1 MKPSKSNTMKL
12 GLSSL
17 LFPKTPIEDIV
28 KFSAKLGAECVEI
41 IYDVPHF
48 PPNYDQRKLSDVK
61 ELLDVHG
68 LLVSVHG
75 SFWDL
80 NPASHHRELQKLT
93 LNQLRRSIDAC
104 RALEGEIVVLHF
116 GRCPVPEAK
125 DFLEGAKRR
134 YRRFIEKCLPYA
146 RERGVT
152 LALENAGGQPATYPS
167 TIEELKQLVLELE
180 GAKIAFD
187 IGHAHLAE
195 RRAGGKVTGPVI
207 AKAIEG
213 LREHL
218 VHVHVHDNRGKDD
231 DHLPPGDGDI
241 NFKPVVEAL
250 RAINYG
256 GLLIAELWNPKHPLE
271 TGRKGMKKLRNLFKT
286 I

>member
-1 MKPSKSNTMKL
+1 MKL

-17 LFPKTPIEDIV
+17 LFPKASVEEVI

-48 PPNYDQRKLSDVK
+48 PPNYDQHKLSGIK
-61 ELLDVHG
+61 ELLDAHE
-68 LLVSVHG
+68 LRVSVHG

-93 LNQLRRSIDAC
+93 LNQVRRSIDAC
-104 RALEGEIVVLHF
+104 RTLGAEIVVLHF
-116 GRCPVPEAK
+116 GRCPVPDAK
-125 DFLEGAKRR
+125 DFLEEAKRR

-152 LALENAGGQPATYPS
+152 LALENAIGQPTTYPS
-167 TIEELKQLVLELE
+167 TVEELKQLVLELE
-180 GAKIAFD
+180 GAKVAFD

-195 RRAGGKVTGPVI
+195 RRAGIKDTGLAI
-207 AKAIEG
+207 AKDIEG
-213 LREHL
+213 LRKHL

-231 DHLPPGDGDI
+231 DHLSPGDGDI
-241 NFKPVVEAL
+241 NFKPVVDAL
-250 RAINYG
+250 RAINYR
-256 GLLIAELWNPKHPLE
+256 GLLIAELWNPESPLE
-271 TGRKGMKKLRNLFKT
+271 TGRKGMKKLRDIFKT
-286 I
+286 S

>member
-1 MKPSKSNTMKL
+1 MKL

-17 LFPKTPIEDIV
+17 LFPNASIEDIV

-48 PPNYDQRKLSDVK
+48 PPDYDQHKLSDIK
-61 ELLDVHG
+61 ELLDAHG
-68 LLVSVHG
+68 LQVSVHG

-93 LNQLRRSIDAC
+93 LDQVRRSIDAC
-104 RALEGEIVVLHF
+104 HVLGGEIVVLHF

-125 DFLEGAKRR
+125 DFLEEAKRR
-134 YRRFIEKCLPYA
+134 YRGFIEKCLPYA

-152 LALENAGGQPATYPS
+152 LALENAIGQPTTYPS
-167 TIEELKQLVLELE
+167 TVEELKQLVLELK
-180 GAKIAFD
+180 GAKVAFD

-195 RRAGGKVTGPVI
+195 RRAGRKATGPAI
-207 AKAIEG
+207 ARAIED
-213 LREHL
+213 LRGHL
-218 VHVHVHDNRGKDD
+218 VHVHVHDNHGKDD

-250 RAINYG
+250 RAINYR
-256 GLLIAELWNPKHPLE
+256 GLLIAELCNPERPLE
-271 TGRKGMKKLRNLFKT
+271 TGRKGMKKLRDLFKT
-286 I
+286 S